1 MSPPKNPHDLT
12 SAQFLA
18 DPYAVYEQLRRELPV
33 CWDERLGF
41 WLVSRYA
48 DVHAGL
54 RDHRL
59 SSAQLAQVMGR
70 LPEGEREEAR
80 PLKEILTGRL
90 LLTDD
95 PDHRRIRM
103 LMQLAFTPRQVERM
117 RAEIQQ
123 TIDELLEPCA
133 ASGRFD
139 LIAELADPL
148 PAHVIAA
155 MLGIPTEDRQLFK
168 KWTDDIYAFMGVSAE
183 PISARAKRAT
193 ESAIQLRSH
202 LAALFAEARRQPRE
216 DLLSAMVAAE
226 GEGSRLSETE
236 LFANVVG
243 MINAAH
249 ETTANLIGNTV
260 LNLLRYP
267 DQWQRLLGEPS
278 LCDNTIEEGLRY
290 DAPIQMLGR
299 RASVDIEMHGVT
311 IPAGQQ
317 VALILGAANRDP
329 DQFAD
334 PNRFDITRSEIKH
347 VAFGGGPHFCLGAAL
362 GRLEGQMALATL
374 VNRFPNL
381 LLTDKPIAWR
391 PYPVFRGLRGLPL
404 LMS

>member
-1 MSPPKNPHDLT
+1 MSPPKNPHDFT
-12 SAQFLA
+12 SAQFLS

-41 WLVSRYA
+41 WLISRYA
-48 DVHAGL
+48 DVFAAL

-59 SSAQLAQVMGR
+59 SSAQLTEVMAR
-70 LPEGEREEAR
+70 LPEGEREDAR
-80 PLKEILTGRL
+80 PLKEILTNRL

-117 RAEIQQ
+117 RQEIQV
-123 TIDELLEPCA
+123 TIDELLQPCQ
-133 ASGRFD
+133 ASGSLD
-139 LIAELADPL
+139 LIADFADPL

-155 MLGIPTEDRQLFK
+155 MLGIPAGDRQLFK
-168 KWTDDIYAFMGVSAE
+168 KWTDDIYAFLGVSAE

-193 ESAIQLRSH
+193 ESAVQLRSH
-202 LAALFAEARRQPRE
+202 LAALFAAARRQPRE

-226 GEGSRLSETE
+226 GEGTKLSETE
-236 LFANVVG
+236 LFSNVVG

-260 LNLLRYP
+260 LNLLRNP
-267 DQWQRLLGEPS
+267 DQWQKLQRDPSLGE
-278 LCDNTIEEGLRY
+278 NTIEEGLRF

-299 RASVDIEMHGVT
+299 RASVDIELHGVT
-311 IPAGQQ
+311 IPNGQQ

-334 PNRFDITRSEIKH
+334 PNTFDITRPDIKH

-374 VNRFPNL
+374 VQRFPNL
-381 LLTDKPIAWR
+381 RLTDKPITWR

-404 LMS
+404 LVK

>member
-1 MSPPKNPHDLT
+1 MSAPTNPHDLT
-12 SAQFLA
+12 SPAFLT
-18 DPYAVYEQLRRELPV
+18 DPYPTYDVLRRELPI
-33 CWDERLGF
+33 CRDERLGF

-48 DVHAGL
+48 DVFAAL

-59 SSAQLAQVMGR
+59 SSAQLAEVMGR

-80 PLKEILTGRL
+80 PLKEILTNRL

-117 RAEIQQ
+117 REEIQR
-123 TIDELLEPCA
+123 TIDELLVPCA
-133 ASGRFD
+133 HSGGFD
-139 LIAELADPL
+139 LIADFADPL

-155 MLGIPTEDRQLFK
+155 MLGIPSGDRQLFK

-183 PISARAKRAT
+183 PISARARRAT
-193 ESAIQLRSH
+193 ESAAQLRSH
-202 LAALFAEARRQPRE
+202 LAELFAEARRQPRE

-226 GEGSRLSETE
+226 EQGTRLSETE

-243 MINAAH
+243 LINAAH

-260 LNLLRYP
+260 LNLLRNP
-267 DQWQRLLGEPS
+267 DQWRKLLAEPS
-278 LCDNTIEEGLRY
+278 LCENTIEEGLRY

-299 RASVDIEMHGVT
+299 RAIADVELHGVT
-311 IPAGQQ
+311 IPKGQQ
-317 VALILGAANRDP
+317 AALLLGAANRDP

-334 PNRFDITRSEIKH
+334 PNRFDVTRSDIKH

-374 VNRFPNL
+374 VKRFPKL
-381 LLTDKPIAWR
+381 RLTDQPIAWR
-391 PYPVFRGLRGLPL
+391 PYPVFRGLRSLKL
-404 LMS
+404 VIS

>member
-1 MSPPKNPHDLT
+1 VSPLKNPHDLT
-12 SAQFLA
+12 SASFLTN
-18 DPYAVYEQLRRELPV
+18 PYPTYDLLRRELPV

-48 DVHAGL
+48 DVFAAL

-59 SSAQLAQVMGR
+59 SSAQLAEVMGR
-70 LPEGEREEAR
+70 LPAGEREQAQ
-80 PLKEILTGRL
+80 PLQEILTNRL

-117 RAEIQQ
+117 REEIQL
-123 TIDELLEPCA
+123 TIDQLLEPCQ
-133 ASGRFD
+133 ASGGFD
-139 LIAELADPL
+139 LIADFADPL

-155 MLGIPTEDRQLFK
+155 MLGIPSGDRQLFK
-168 KWTDDIYAFMGVSAE
+168 KCTDDIYAFMGISAE
-183 PISARAKRAT
+183 PISARSRRAT
-193 ESAIQLRSH
+193 ESAVQLRSH
-202 LAALFAEARRQPRE
+202 LSMLFAEARRQPRE

-226 GEGSRLSETE
+226 EQGTKLSETE

-260 LNLLRYP
+260 LNLLRNP
-267 DQWQRLLGEPS
+267 DQWQKLLAEPGM
-278 LCDNTIEEGLRY
+278 CENAIEEGLRY

-299 RASVDIEMHGVT
+299 RAIADVELHGAT
-311 IPAGQQ
+311 IPKGQQ
-317 VALILGAANRDP
+317 VAMILGAANRDP
-329 DQFAD
+329 EQFENPD
-334 PNRFDITRSEIKH
+334 RFDITRAEIKH

-374 VNRFPNL
+374 VKRFPKL
-381 LLTDKPIAWR
+381 RLTDKPIAWR
-391 PYPVFRGLRGLPL
+391 PYPVFRGLKGLPL
-404 LMS
+404 RTQ

>member
-1 MSPPKNPHDLT
+1 MSPPKNPHNLT
-12 SAQFLA
+12 SAQFLGN
-18 DPYAVYEQLRRELPV
+18 PYVVYEQLRRDLPV

-59 SSAQLAQVMGR
+59 SSAQLTEVMGR

-123 TIDELLEPCA
+123 TIDELLSPCT
-133 ASGRFD
+133 ASGSFD
-139 LIAELADPL
+139 LIADFSDPL

-155 MLGIPTEDRQLFK
+155 MLGIPAGDRQLFK

-193 ESAIQLRSH
+193 ESAVQLRSH

-226 GEGSRLSETE
+226 GEGARLSETE

-260 LNLLRYP
+260 LNLLRNP
-267 DQWQRLLGEPS
+267 DQWQKLLGEAS
-278 LCDNTIEEGLRY
+278 LCENAIEEGLRY
-290 DAPIQMLGR
+290 DPPIQMLGR
-299 RASVDIEMHGVT
+299 RASVDIELHGVI

-334 PNRFDITRSEIKH
+334 PNRFDITRPDIKH

-374 VNRFPNL
+374 ISRFPNL
-381 LLTDKPIAWR
+381 RLTDKPIAWR

-404 LMS
+404 LVK